1 LELIADI
8 RKAFD
13 AGFTVEADLRVRGEA
28 PIVVLFGPS
37 GAGKT
42 TILRCIAGLESMSGG
57 QVTFNG
63 ESWSGVPPQKRP
75 VGYVFQDYAL
85 FPHLN
90 VESNIGYGL
99 RRLSHEERRQRIEKI
114 ATVTHVQDLLRR
126 KPAELSGGQQQRVA
140 LARALACRPKL
151 LLMDEPFSALD
162 AATRDTVRSEIV
174 HLLRTLRIPTIV
186 VTHDWVD
193 ALALGQEMVVM
204 YRGRVLQT
212 GPPQD
217 VLTRPQHREVAS
229 IVGVETVVTGR
240 AKSRSSGVVLLEVGR
255 AELFAADQE
264 GSEFHVCIRAE
275 DVTLEKGRAEL
286 SSARNHMKGT
296 VRDVSAAG
304 ILMKVV
310 VDVGF
315 DLIALVTRQAV
326 EDLSLSR
333 GMDVY
338 AVFKASAVHLIP
350 KD

>member
-13 AGFTVEADLRVRGEA
+13 GGFTVEAELRMRGES
-28 PIVVLFGPS
+28 PITVLFGPS

-42 TILRCIAGLESMSGG
+42 TVLRCIAGLESMTAGH
-57 QVTFNG
+57 VTFNG
-63 ESWSGVPPQKRP
+63 QSWNGVPPQKRP

-85 FPHLN
+85 FPHLD
-90 VESNIGYGL
+90 VESNIAFGL
-99 RRLSHEERRQRIEKI
+99 RRLSPAERRQRIDKI
-114 ATVTHVQDLLRR
+114 AAVTQVQDLLRN
-126 KPAELSGGQQQRVA
+126 KPGELSGGQQQRVA
-140 LARALACRPKL
+140 LARALAREPKL

-162 AATRDTVRSEIV
+162 TATRDTVRGEIA
-174 HLLRTLRIPTIV
+174 HLLKTLRIPTIV

-193 ALALGQEMVVM
+193 ALALGQEMVLM
-204 YRGRVLQT
+204 HRGRVLQT
-212 GPPQD
+212 GPPQE

-240 AKSRSSGVVLLEVGR
+240 TKWRTLGVVLLQVGGT
-255 AELFAADQE
+255 ELFAAEQE
-264 GSEFHVCIRAE
+264 GSEFHVCIRGE
-275 DVTLEKGRAEL
+275 DVTLEKGRAEQ

-296 VRDVSAAG
+296 VREVSAAG

-350 KD
+350 KE

>member
-8 RKAFD
+8 RKAFN
-13 AGFTVEADLRVRGEA
+13 AGFTVEADLRIRGEA

-42 TILRCIAGLESMSGG
+42 TVLRCIAGLEPMTGG
-57 QVTFNG
+57 QVSFNG
-63 ESWSGVPPQKRP
+63 QSWNGVPPQQRP

-85 FPHLN
+85 FPHLD

-99 RRLSHEERRQRIEKI
+99 RRISAFDRRQTIEKI
-114 ATVTHVQDLLRR
+114 ASVTHVQDLLRR

-140 LARALACRPKL
+140 LARALARKPKL

-162 AATRDTVRSEIV
+162 PATRDSVRSEIV
-174 HLLRTLRIPTIV
+174 HVLKTLRIPTIV

-204 YRGRVLQT
+204 HRGRVLQT
-212 GPPQD
+212 GPPQE
-217 VLTRPQHREVAS
+217 VLMRPQQREVAS

-240 AKSRSSGVVLLEVGR
+240 AKSRRSGVVLLEIGR

-264 GSEFHVCIRAE
+264 GSDFHVCIRGE
-275 DVTLEKGRAEL
+275 DVTLEKGRAEQ

-296 VRDVSAAG
+296 VRGVSAAG

-315 DLIALVTRQAV
+315 DLVALVTRQAV
-326 EDLSLSR
+326 EDLSLST
-333 GMDVY
+333 GMEVY